1 MSGADLGTDVTP
13 DDWEAHWG
21 SFAETAGRNPAQ
33 AYRRRLV
40 LSLLA
45 RHGASPQRYL
55 DIGSGQG
62 DLAVAVAQRWPT
74 AEITGVELSLRGV
87 DIAAA
92 KLPRGRFLQF
102 DLLSDQ
108 APPAAFAAS
117 ATHATC
123 SEVLEHV
130 DKPDALLRAARRWLG
145 PAALLVVTVPG
156 GPMSAFDRHVGHRRH
171 YTTSDLTTLLEATGF
186 SLMEC
191 GGAGFP
197 MFNVYRRAVIA
208 RGERLVT
215 DVDAMSAVPL
225 SARAAMG
232 LFSGLL
238 AASPTRGRRGWQL
251 YAVARLVEPRR

>member
-1 MSGADLGTDVTP
+1 VSGADLGTNVAP
-13 DDWEAHWG
+13 DDWEAHWD

-45 RHGASPQRYL
+45 RHGGSPQRYL

-62 DLAVAVAQRWPT
+62 DLAVAVGRRWPT
-74 AEITGVELSLRGV
+74 AEITGVELSRRGV
-87 DIAAA
+87 EIASA
-92 KLPRGRFLQF
+92 KVPRGRFLQF
-102 DLLSDQ
+102 DLLSGQ

-130 DKPDALLRAARRWLG
+130 DEPDALLSAARRWLAPG
-145 PAALLVVTVPG
+145 ALLVVTVPG

-171 YTTSDLTTLLEATGF
+171 YTARDVTTLLGATGF
-186 SLMEC
+186 SLLEC

-197 MFNVYRRAVIA
+197 VFNVYRRAVIA
-208 RGERLVT
+208 RGQRLVT
-215 DVDAMSAVPL
+215 DVDATSAVPL
-225 SARAAMG
+225 SARVAMG
-232 LFSGLL
+232 VFSGLL

-251 YAVARLVEPRR
+251 YAVARLERRR